1 LQQNPNPGARRSWLM
16 IAVGAGLAL
25 ATIFGV
31 TLWLAT
37 RSAAPALP
45 GVVTVSVH
53 PPAGFA
59 LEGAASRQS
68 LSLSPDGSKLAFTAM
83 DSSGA
88 FSLFLRD
95 FKSLEPR
102 RIPGTEGAHTMFWAP
117 DGRSLFFT
125 ARGKLWR
132 GQSEGDA
139 PVLLAEA
146 PPFMFSGIWLSPQ
159 RLFVDAMW
167 ASYTVGTSPGPLQK
181 LAGTYSFPQLLPDG
195 KHLLCLMP
203 ENPRVETSHRRARVV
218 RSSDFAVVRDLF
230 PSDSRVQFIA
240 SVLKPETGYLLY
252 VRAGVLLAQA
262 FDPRSWELSGE
273 PTPVARNV
281 YHFAMGSADFS
292 VSARGVIA
300 WQRLVS
306 RTHLAWVDRSGR
318 ETGMIG
324 PANVN
329 VKSARLSPD
338 GKSAAAALYDLET
351 GSQDLWIFDLKT
363 NAGRR
368 LSAEPA
374 GRDAAVWRPDS
385 KKIAFGFGAPN
396 ETSGIRLR
404 GLGEIDTQETT
415 PASGFQIP
423 LDWSPDGRFLAF
435 MNVGLPRFANE
446 QQSDIFLIDL
456 ALKNKIVP
464 LLQSRFHES
473 WGVFS
478 PDGKW
483 FAFAS
488 NQSGENEVYLQAFRA
503 GAVPGLSGPRYRAS
517 KGGASTIRWRRDGRE
532 LYFLD
537 NAGIVQ
543 AVPVKLDPQPDFG
556 APVALFAIS
565 TEARAAIHAFPGF
578 DVSADGS
585 RFVIPVVSSAD
596 APLIV
601 VIQNWEGLLPQIT
614 QH

>member
-1 LQQNPNPGARRSWLM
+1 M
-16 IAVGAGLAL
+16 
-25 ATIFGV
+25 
-31 TLWLAT
+31 
-37 RSAAPALP
+37 
-45 GVVTVSVH
+45 
-53 PPAGFA
+53 
-59 LEGAASRQS
+59 
-68 LSLSPDGSKLAFTAM
+68 
-83 DSSGA
+83 
-88 FSLFLRD
+88 
-95 FKSLEPR
+95 
-102 RIPGTEGAHTMFWAP
+102 
-117 DGRSLFFT
+117 
-125 ARGKLWR
+125 
-132 GQSEGDA
+132 
-139 PVLLAEA
+139 
-146 PPFMFSGIWLSPQ
+146 
-159 RLFVDAMW
+159 
-167 ASYTVGTSPGPLQK
+167 
-181 LAGTYSFPQLLPDG
+181 
-195 KHLLCLMP
+195 
-203 ENPRVETSHRRARVV
+203 
-218 RSSDFAVVRDLF
+218 
-230 PSDSRVQFIA
+230 
-240 SVLKPETGYLLY
+240 
-252 VRAGVLLAQA
+252 
-262 FDPRSWELSGE
+262 
-273 PTPVARNV
+273 
-281 YHFAMGSADFS
+281 
-292 VSARGVIA
+292 
-300 WQRLVS
+300 
-306 RTHLAWVDRSGR
+306 
-318 ETGMIG
+318 
-324 PANVN
+324 AN
-329 VKSARLSPD
+329 SQ
-338 GKSAAAALYDLET
+338 YDLET

-488 NQSGENEVYLQAFRA
+488 NESGENEVYLQAFRA
-503 GAVPGLSGPRYRAS
+503 GTAPGLSGPRYRAS

-556 APVALFAIS
+556 PPVALFAIS

-585 RFVIPVVSSAD
+585 RFVIPVVSSAE